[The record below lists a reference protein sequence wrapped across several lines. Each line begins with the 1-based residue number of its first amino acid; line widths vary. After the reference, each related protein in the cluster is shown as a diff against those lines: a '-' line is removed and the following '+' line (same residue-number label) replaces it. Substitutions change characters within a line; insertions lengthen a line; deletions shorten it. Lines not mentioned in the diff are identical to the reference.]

1 MVTVSI
7 NELTRN
13 NGAGLGISSVL
24 AIHRN
29 SISSKHLATKLLS
42 FEKVGS
48 DNLVAAALGL
58 LDHYHIEFPRP
69 TEDICFSLYN
79 TEFDVALVTK
89 RDPIIFVH
97 CVIATDDEAGQI
109 MKVIGQPLANVY
121 VDEIHPWWE
130 HQKHLHIE
138 KMTKKLKRSRFSA
151 LAMDKKNK

>member
-1 MVTVSI
+1 MVTDSI

-13 NGAGLGISSVL
+13 NGSTPAISSVL
-24 AIHRN
+24 AIYRN
-29 SISSKHLATKLLS
+29 SISSKQLANKLLS
-42 FEKVGS
+42 FEKVVDSGP
-48 DNLVAAALGL
+48 VAAALGL

-79 TEFDVALVTK
+79 TQFDVALVTK

-130 HQKHLHIE
+130 HQKHLHLE
-138 KMTKKLKRSRFSA
+138 KMTKKIRRGRFAAFA
-151 LAMDKKNK
+151 LDKNNK